1 MFLLI
6 PRTALRTIPFNYFY
20 FCSRWVSSVTFL
32 RLLAV
37 MYVLFLFIRVLY
49 HIVYFELATFTFRE
63 GENEQNGEKIRGK
76 SSDFRFNEG
85 NCLEMTF
92 GMNVRRCFE
101 RDGRGFL
108 IWQLS
113 NFVLDVINQCTGN
126 RIENLLQES
135 KCCPYEPELQNIST
149 YLDYSNLPVDSCQ
162 NCRIFYISSSSQ
174 LHKLKKKL
182 PGKWILQD

>member
-1 MFLLI
+1 M
-6 PRTALRTIPFNYFY
+6 
-20 FCSRWVSSVTFL
+20 TFL

-92 GMNVRRCFE
+92 GMNVRRCF
-101 RDGRGFL
+101 
-108 IWQLS
+108 
-113 NFVLDVINQCTGN
+113 
-126 RIENLLQES
+126 
-135 KCCPYEPELQNIST
+135 
-149 YLDYSNLPVDSCQ
+149 
-162 NCRIFYISSSSQ
+162 
-174 LHKLKKKL
+174 
-182 PGKWILQD
+182 